1 MEIIIDYAP
10 IKGCNNPNTYGAI
23 CVKCNKCG
31 RFENKKES
39 VKMKQ
44 LDSGWIPFEGEY
56 ALQGK
61 IPEEEQ
67 EIIVTDGKTVWCDTF
82 LRDEIGCYLD
92 SGSCLVDSVIAW
104 QPLPKIYKE
113 SESDEQRR
121 IIEKCKTDTI

>member
-1 MEIIIDYAP
+1 
-10 IKGCNNPNTYGAI
+10 
-23 CVKCNKCG
+23 
-31 RFENKKES
+31 
-39 VKMKQ
+39 MKQ

-56 ALQGK
+56 DKVYKMNILQGK
-61 IPEEEQ
+61 IPEDEQ

>member
-39 VKMKQ
+39 
-44 LDSGWIPFEGEY
+44 
-56 ALQGK
+56 
-61 IPEEEQ
+61 
-67 EIIVTDGKTVWCDTF
+67 
-82 LRDEIGCYLD
+82 
-92 SGSCLVDSVIAW
+92 
-104 QPLPKIYKE
+104 
-113 SESDEQRR
+113 ESDEQRK